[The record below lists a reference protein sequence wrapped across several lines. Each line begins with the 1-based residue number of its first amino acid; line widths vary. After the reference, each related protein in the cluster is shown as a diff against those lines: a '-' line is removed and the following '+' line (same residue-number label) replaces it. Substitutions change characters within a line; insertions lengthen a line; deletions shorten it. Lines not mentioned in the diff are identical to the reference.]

1 MSKIEEY
8 NQAKKEFDTWFYHEA
23 QKVLATAT
31 AGNQVVKSREQ
42 HYQDLQTLNQVL
54 HAFVGKYQLFSGN
67 LYSTETI
74 NLKIKSERDLY
85 FTVSNNVCGCS
96 IYFEPNG
103 KPKNKIEMFFYCGQY
118 MFSYNISK
126 CFDNVVYPYLDLL
139 ASVLKK
145 CNLLS
150 ELQKEAKEEE
160 NEQREEQIKQDRIKL
175 LQSNSSEEW
184 ISSLLKNT
192 AYPYKIV
199 KGHDNK
205 LLLHV
210 KMNGKQHL
218 EIPIYYKSFQKIV
231 PQLLETIQQYENV
244 VKNGQIRVLVKNSSP
259 GDCSQWLNN

>member
-1 MSKIEEY
+1 MNKIEEY
-8 NQAKKEFDTWFYHEA
+8 EQAKREFDTWFYHEA

-54 HAFVGKYQLFSGN
+54 HAFVDRYGTFRGN

-74 NLKIKSERDLY
+74 NLKIKSERDLS
-85 FTVSNNVCGCS
+85 FTVSNNLCGCS

-126 CFDNVVYPYLDLL
+126 CFDSVVYPYLDLL
-139 ASVLKK
+139 ASILEK
-145 CNLLS
+145 CKPLS
-150 ELQKEAKEEE
+150 KLQKEAEEE
-160 NEQREEQIKQDRIKL
+160 KNKQREEQIKQDRIKL
-175 LQSNSSEEW
+175 LQHNSSEEW
-184 ISSLLKNT
+184 IKSLLKNT
-192 AYPYKIV
+192 DYSYKIV
-199 KGHDNK
+199 KGNDNK
-205 LLLHV
+205 LLLCI

-231 PQLLETIQQYENV
+231 PNLLDTIQQYENI
-244 VKNGQIRVLVKNSSP
+244 VKNSPIRVLVKNSSP
-259 GDCSQWLNN
+259 GEQWLDK